1 MNTFTSN
8 NINKDNYEESDF
20 FEDLIDEII
29 FEENFEVTNPV
40 PKPKLKREVNTHFDV
55 DKTKTIWYI
64 HYLLYPKLDNRKFLA
79 LFRRRFR
86 MPYESF
92 ARLLITIKHEEAFI
106 RWHEGKRTCT
116 GKPCAPIGLLLLGAL
131 RYLGRGFTFDDLF
144 EATGMGEEV
153 HRCFFMCSL
162 NGVLQSYMIYTLSH
176 RKMLRK
182 PLLIRSITRKLG

>member
-1 MNTFTSN
+1 MTNGDMDAGAWSCGMVAGL
-8 NINKDNYEESDF
+8 INDIPTVK
-20 FEDLIDEII
+20 DLIDEII

-92 ARLLITIKHEEAFI
+92 ARLLITIKHEEAFF
-106 RWHEGKRTCT
+106 
-116 GKPCAPIGLLLLGAL
+116 A
-131 RYLGRGFTFDDLF
+131 D
-144 EATGMGEEV
+144 
-153 HRCFFMCSL
+153 
-162 NGVLQSYMIYTLSH
+162 
-176 RKMLRK
+176 
-182 PLLIRSITRKLG
+182 